1 MEKLA
6 QLMASWAEPSPA
18 VAALAALRSQR
29 VEDMPHLAKAG
40 GTDSTAPITVIEH
53 FHGTGLAHGAG
64 RFDGVKRPKDAGLPN
79 GAAWLNATVP
89 ANRTDRVNSTD
100 WFSGTTLP
108 NGTGWLNETG
118 PVNSA
123 GRLNST
129 GALNGAKQLKSQA
142 KDARA
147 AESTGAKATD
157 TGPPGGTEADA
168 SVINAGCVSG
178 PRREALTGASPDPDQ
193 WIQRPRGLR
202 LDPVSVSGVE
212 LGELLDDAA
221 ALLDSARLSV
231 IDEVRLL
238 GFVGAA
244 DFAGRVEEL
253 SRSVEFLQ
261 VVAAQAV
268 ERTRREAQQVG
279 PGSSA
284 AAPEWRTGWTEPA
297 TGATVPGATKAVD
310 DGRSVVDDGYR
321 DAAQFL
327 RARLRI
333 SIGEARRRLALAP
346 EVLPQTGMTGQDIPA
361 RREIL
366 ADAVGAALVPSR
378 SATIISTALDKV
390 RHLTDDET
398 ITRMEQA
405 LTGTAVETD
414 PDFLTKMTKRW
425 IDYID
430 HDGPEPSEEVLR
442 QHQGAFLRRRR
453 RYGLHHIEIFATDEQ
468 YETLTTVMNTAT
480 NPRLTTTTESDAGSE
495 SQSDTGAGAGPVLDL
510 RTRPQKHLNGLL
522 GACSVAMTTG
532 KLPSNGGLRPQLTV
546 TIGYQELLNQ
556 LNDTRPHEDHGRI
569 RTGSNHGNGNGG
581 LPSTGAGTGTGTGT
595 GAGKGTGT
603 GTRTGSGSRPGSGSR
618 SVSGSRSGSGTAT
631 FLGPIHPNTIRKIA
645 CDADILPVL
654 LGSDSRVLDIGRTT
668 RIFPPHIRKAITAR
682 DGGCAFPDCTMPAP
696 WCEAH
701 HTTYWSHGGTTSTD
715 NGTLLCSHHHHLIH
729 KEQWRIDMT
738 TGVPWFIPPPHI
750 DPQQTPRQNHHHTP
764 QRTKRTQR
772 TQQTQRR

>member
-1 MEKLA
+1 MEGIGQILA
-6 QLMASWAEPSPA
+6 RRAGSPGASEVSRNASPVPLNMPSRFSARKCPTPLGTNAETSRTSGMLLELESLSKPGQPVQPGSEWVHAALLKSEESEPDGVPQPESRAVPQPEESELGTVPQPEESELRVVPAALLEPSAASEEPA
-18 VAALAALRSQR
+18 PEGVPASFPAPPESALEWLSTESPLSGVPALDAALVEGAAATDALRS
-29 VEDMPHLAKAG
+29 
-40 GTDSTAPITVIEH
+40 I
-53 FHGTGLAHGAG
+53 
-64 RFDGVKRPKDAGLPN
+64 
-79 GAAWLNATVP
+79 AA
-89 ANRTDRVNSTD
+89 
-100 WFSGTTLP
+100 
-108 NGTGWLNETG
+108 
-118 PVNSA
+118 
-123 GRLNST
+123 
-129 GALNGAKQLKSQA
+129 
-142 KDARA
+142 
-147 AESTGAKATD
+147 
-157 TGPPGGTEADA
+157 
-168 SVINAGCVSG
+168 
-178 PRREALTGASPDPDQ
+178 
-193 WIQRPRGLR
+193 
-202 LDPVSVSGVE
+202 
-212 LGELLDDAA
+212 
-221 ALLDSARLSV
+221 
-231 IDEVRLL
+231 DEVRLL
-238 GFVGAA
+238 GFVEAA

-268 ERTRREAQQVG
+268 ERTRREAQQTG

-480 NPRLTTTTESDAGSE
+480 NPRLTTNTGTESNAGTAD
-495 SQSDTGAGAGPVLDL
+495 DTGTAAAADTEAGDGAGAGAGPVLDL
-510 RTRPQKHLNGLL
+510 RTRAQKHLNGLV

-556 LNDTRPHEDHGRI
+556 LNDTSHHEDHGRTGTAT
-569 RTGSNHGNGNGG
+569 RTR
-581 LPSTGAGTGTGTGT
+581 TRKGAGTGTG
-595 GAGKGTGT
+595 
-603 GTRTGSGSRPGSGSR
+603 SR
-618 SVSGSRSGSGTAT
+618 SGTAT
-631 FLGPIHPNTIRKIA
+631 FLGPIHPTTIRKIA

-654 LGSDSRVLDIGRTT
+654 LGSDSRLLDIGRTT

-701 HTTYWSHGGTTSTD
+701 HTTYWSHGGTTGTD

-729 KEQWRIDMT
+729 KEQWRIDMR

-750 DPQQTPRQNHHHTP
+750 DPNQKPRRNHHHTP
-764 QRTKRTQR
+764 QRT
-772 TQQTQRR
+772 

>member
-1 MEKLA
+1 MEILA
-6 QLMASWAEPSPA
+6 QSMASWAEPSPA
-18 VAALAALRSQR
+18 VAALAAIRSQR
-29 VEDMPHLAKAG
+29 IVSMPHVDKAG
-40 GTDSTAPITVIEH
+40 FKDSAPHVTVIKN
-53 FHGTGLAHGAG
+53 FHGAG
-64 RFDGVKRPKDAGLPN
+64 QL
-79 GAAWLNATVP
+79 
-89 ANRTDRVNSTD
+89 
-100 WFSGTTLP
+100 
-108 NGTGWLNETG
+108 NGTG
-118 PVNSA
+118 
-123 GRLNST
+123 
-129 GALNGAKQLKSQA
+129 QLKGTVGLNNQA
-142 KDARA
+142 KFARTSGA
-147 AESTGAKATD
+147 TGTTASGIGPKGTTASGIGPKGATASGIGSTGAKSVGD
-157 TGPPGGTEADA
+157 P
-168 SVINAGCVSG
+168 VINAGSASG
-178 PRREALTGASPDPDQ
+178 PWREALTGSSPVPDQ
-193 WIQRPRGLR
+193 WIQRPHGQR
-202 LDPVSVSGVE
+202 LDPVAVSGVE

-238 GFVGAA
+238 GFVEAA

-253 SRSVEFLQ
+253 SRSVEYLQ

-268 ERTRREAQQVG
+268 ERTRTEAQQAG
-279 PGSSA
+279 PGPSA

-346 EVLPQTGMTGQDIPA
+346 EVLPQTGMTGQQIPA

-405 LTGTAVETD
+405 LTDTAVETD

-425 IDYID
+425 IDHID
-430 HDGPEPSEEVLR
+430 HDGPEPSEEILR

-510 RTRPQKHLNGLL
+510 RTRAQKHLNGLV

-532 KLPSNGGLRPQLTV
+532 KLPANGGLRPQLTV
-546 TIGYQELLNQ
+546 TIGYQELLNH
-556 LNDTRPHEDHGRI
+556 LNDNTRHHEDHGR
-569 RTGSNHGNGNGG
+569 TGTGPNHGNGNGNG
-581 LPSTGAGTGTGTGT
+581 NGTGTGTRTRIGAGNSDGTGAGAGTGTGTRT
-595 GAGKGTGT
+595 RS
-603 GTRTGSGSRPGSGSR
+603 GTRTGTGSS
-618 SVSGSRSGSGTAT
+618 SGTAT
-631 FLGPIHPNTIRKIA
+631 FLGPIHPTTIRKIA

-654 LGSDSRVLDIGRTT
+654 LGSDSRILDIGRTT

-750 DPQQTPRQNHHHTP
+750 DPNQKPRRNHHHTP
-764 QRTKRTQR
+764 QRT
-772 TQQTQRR
+772 